1 MAEERIY
8 TVENLSKKILFLT
21 GTRADFGKIK
31 PLIEE
36 VERSAEFEA
45 LIFATGMHMLA
56 RYGSTVNEIR
66 KAGFKD
72 IFSYI
77 NQDGSVNSQMDMVL
91 ANTIQG
97 LGHYIRES
105 RPDLIVVHGDRI
117 ETLAGAVVGA
127 LDNILVAH
135 IEGGEVSGTVDE
147 LIRHAVT
154 KLSHLHFV
162 ANEDARKRLIQMGEL
177 PHSIFVIGSPDVD
190 VMLSNKL
197 PQLSEVKHNYEIDFT
212 DYAIFIY
219 HSVTTEL
226 DLLKRHIEETVEA
239 LQASRLHFVV
249 IYPNN
254 DAGADIIL
262 EAFTRLHDKAHFRV
276 IPSMRFEY
284 FLTLLKHARAI
295 VGNSSAGIREA
306 PVYGVPTVNIGT
318 RQMNRFHYPSILNI
332 PANKALI
339 LEALSNLPTRVTPS
353 LHFGSGDSARLFMVQ
368 LRKPKLWHTARQK
381 YFRDLD
387 LSIETQDVARLL

>member
-1 MAEERIY
+1 MAIGRR
-8 TVENLSKKILFLT
+8 KILFLT

-36 VERSAEFEA
+36 VERSADFEA
-45 LIFATGMHMLA
+45 HIFVTGMQMLA
-56 RYGSTVNEIR
+56 RYGSTVNEIHR
-66 KAGFKD
+66 AGFKH
-72 IFSYI
+72 IFPFI
-77 NQDGSVNSQMDMVL
+77 NQDGSIDSQMDLVL

-97 LGHYIRES
+97 LAHYIREFK
-105 RPDLIVVHGDRI
+105 PDLIVVHGDRI
-117 ETLAGAVVGA
+117 EALAGAIVGA

-162 ANEDARKRLIQMGEL
+162 SNTEARRRLIQMGE
-177 PHSIFVIGSPDVD
+177 SQDVIFVIGSPDID
-190 VMLSNKL
+190 VMLSNTL
-197 PQLSEVKHNYEIDFT
+197 PNLSEVKKRYEIAFDE
-212 DYAIFIY
+212 YYLFIY

-226 DLLKRHIEETVEA
+226 HLLKRRIARIIQALEESGK
-239 LQASRLHFVV
+239 QFVV

-254 DAGADIIL
+254 DTGAEIIL
-262 EAFTRLHDKAHFRV
+262 DAYQRLCDNQRFRI

-306 PVYGVPTVNIGT
+306 PVYGVPTINIGT
-318 RQMNRFHYPSILNI
+318 RQMNRFDYPSIINVSEDKDMILN
-332 PANKALI
+332 ALK
-339 LEALSNLPTRVTPS
+339 NLPTSVVPS
-353 LHFGSGDSARLFMVQ
+353 MHFGKGDSAKLFMRH
-368 LRKPKLWHTARQK
+368 LRNPDLWRTPCQKHFQDLHAR
-381 YFRDLD
+381 Y
-387 LSIETQDVARLL
+387 TPQDAASL